1 MAWRPPGRRAGTG
14 DDAPQHPPAPL
25 LTDRVALVTGA
36 GAGIGAA
43 IARRLADH
51 GAIVH
56 VAEIDRE
63 RAESSVEAIRGAG
76 GRAVAHVVD
85 VCEAAA
91 VSALAETVLAGTHG
105 HGADHPADRLDV
117 LVNNVGDFLRAVPFG
132 PSDPEHWDALYRIN
146 LQHVFLIT
154 HAFLPAMI
162 RRRSGS
168 IINVSSVEGLRGY
181 PADPVYGAFK
191 AAVVHFTRCLALELG
206 RRGIRVNGIAP
217 DLTQT
222 PQVDYLAGVP
232 PEQEALWESWA
243 PVGRVGTPDDQ
254 ADPVLFLA
262 SDQSRF
268 VTGHTLPTDGG
279 TLAGGGWYWSRDRR
293 RWVNRPVSP

>member
-1 MAWRPPGRRAGTG
+1 VSESAPPPDPTQPLLAGRR
-14 DDAPQHPPAPL
+14 
-25 LTDRVALVTGA
+25 ALVTGA
-36 GAGIGAA
+36 GAGIGAG
-43 IARRLADH
+43 IARRLAAH
-51 GAIVH
+51 GAEVIL
-56 VAEIDRE
+56 AEIDRE
-63 RAESSVEAIRGAG
+63 RAESTAESIQRAG
-76 GRAVAHVVD
+76 GRATAHVVD
-85 VCEAAA
+85 VREPDQVAELAA
-91 VSALAETVLAGTHG
+91 SVLAGTQG
-105 HGADHPADRLDV
+105 SEPDRLDV
-117 LVNNVGDFLRAVPFG
+117 LVNNVGDFLEAVPFG
-132 PSDPEHWDALYRIN
+132 RSDPEHWDALYRIN
-146 LQHVFLIT
+146 LHHVFLVT

-191 AAVVHFTRCLALELG
+191 AAVVHFTRCLALEVG

-232 PEQEALWESWA
+232 PEQQGMWESWA
-243 PVGRVGTPDDQ
+243 PVGRVGTPEDQ
-254 ADPVLFLA
+254 ADAVLFLA

-279 TLAGGGWYWSRDRR
+279 TLAGGGWYWSPERR

>member
-1 MAWRPPGRRAGTG
+1 MSERAPEE
-14 DDAPQHPPAPL
+14 DASPQPAGL
-25 LTDRVALVTGA
+25 LAGRVAVVTGG

-43 IARRLADH
+43 IAHKLAAQ
-51 GAIVH
+51 GAEVAI
-56 VAEIDRE
+56 AEIDRGRGE
-63 RAESSVEAIRGAG
+63 QTRDAIRAAG
-76 GRAVAHVVD
+76 GRASAHAVD
-85 VCEAAA
+85 VREPAQ
-91 VSALAETVLAGTHG
+91 VTTLAESVLAGTQG
-105 HGADHPADRLDV
+105 VVDV
-117 LVNNVGDFLRAVPFG
+117 LVNNVGDFVQAQPFG
-132 PSDPEHWDALYRIN
+132 RSTPEHWDALYRVN
-146 LQHVFLIT
+146 LHHVFLVT

-168 IINVSSVEGLRGY
+168 IINVSSVEGIRGY

-191 AAVVHFTRCLALELG
+191 AAVVHFTRCLALEVG

-222 PQVDYLAGVP
+222 PQVDLRAGVP
-232 PEQEALWESWA
+232 AEQEALWESWA
-243 PVGRVGTPDDQ
+243 PVGRPGEPDDQ

-268 VTGHTLPTDGG
+268 ITGHTLPTDGG
-279 TLAGGGWYWSRDRR
+279 TLAGGGWYWSRERR